1 VLLWKTEIITTIR
14 IITTITTTEITK
26 TITIIKITIDSKNS
40 PKRFA
45 RGFLLLFF

>member
-1 VLLWKTEIITTIR
+1 VLLWKTEIIITIR
-14 IITTITTTEITK
+14 IITITTTEITK
-26 TITIIKITIDSKNS
+26 IITIIKIAIDSKNS